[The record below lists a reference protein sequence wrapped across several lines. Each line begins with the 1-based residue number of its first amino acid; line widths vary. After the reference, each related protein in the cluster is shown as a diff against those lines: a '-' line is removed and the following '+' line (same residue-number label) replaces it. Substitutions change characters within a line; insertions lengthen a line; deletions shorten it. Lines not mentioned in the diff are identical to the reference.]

1 MSRRAIRVAIVDDD
15 SYVCRALARLL
26 RASGFTVDG
35 YVSVAALLA
44 SIDRSPPH
52 CLVVDFKMPE
62 MTGLELHSRLSRDGL
77 RIPTILITAHGDET
91 LFERARV
98 AGILVCLEKPLQEA
112 SILAAV
118 EAATGQP

>member
-1 MSRRAIRVAIVDDD
+1 MPRRGTRVAIVDDD
-15 SYVCRALARLL
+15 SYVCRALTRLL

-35 YVSVAALLA
+35 YVSVSEFLDAVGRL
-44 SIDRSPPH
+44 PPQ

-62 MTGLELHSRLSRDGL
+62 MTGLELYGRLARDGV
-77 RIPTILITAHGDET
+77 RIPTILITAHGDES
-91 LFERARV
+91 LFEQARV
-98 AGILVCLEKPLQEA
+98 AGIRACLEKPLHEA